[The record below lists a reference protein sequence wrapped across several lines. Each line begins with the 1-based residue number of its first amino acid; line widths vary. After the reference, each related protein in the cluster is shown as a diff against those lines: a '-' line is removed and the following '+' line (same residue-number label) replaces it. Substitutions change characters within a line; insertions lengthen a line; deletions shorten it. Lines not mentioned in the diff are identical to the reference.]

1 MYMENE
7 SGSPPSPA
15 ELTGWADYYGMT
27 YPVVSDPGGSV
38 YDQVW
43 NADYTPV
50 QALLAPG
57 MKIVTTDWVEDA
69 QIEAVLPK

>member
-1 MYMENE
+1 
-7 SGSPPSPA
+7 
-15 ELTGWADYYGMT
+15 MT
-27 YPVVSDPGGSV
+27 YPVVADPGGSV
-38 YDQVW
+38 YDDVW